1 MSVRD
6 RWRRAQAYELDFWQR
21 NASALPDNGGEL
33 PKHLDF
39 VVEGGRL
46 EGKRV
51 LEVGCGPMGVIYFS
65 PGATRVGIDPL
76 ARDYMRS
83 FNFSTHGVHLMTS
96 MGEHLPLASNSFDV
110 VIIGNVLDH
119 VNEPGLTLDE
129 IHRVLKPEGEIIL
142 WMHVIP
148 RWLVPGRKILD
159 MIDGGHPYHMTE
171 AEAYA
176 LIRRAQLEPVQGQA
190 VPPGLGWRAGWK
202 AALANLAMRNLLVKG
217 RPIAKPAAAAA
228 S

>member
-1 MSVRD
+1 MSVRN

-39 VVEGGRL
+39 VLSGGL

-51 LEVGCGPMGVIYFS
+51 LEVGCGPMGVIYFT

-76 ARDYMRS
+76 AREYMQS
-83 FNFSTHGVHLMTS
+83 FNFSTRGVHLMAS
-96 MGEHLPLASNSFDV
+96 MGENLPLAAGSFDV

-119 VNEPGLTLDE
+119 VNEPGRTLDE
-129 IHRVLKPEGEIIL
+129 IHRVLKPGGQIIL

-176 LIRRAQLEPVQGQA
+176 LVRRSHIDPVEGSA
-190 VPPGLGWRAGWK
+190 VAPGLGWRAGWK
-202 AALANLAMRNLLVKG
+202 AALANLAMRNLLIKG
-217 RPIAKPAAAAA
+217 RTESKPVAAA

>member
-1 MSVRD
+1 MSVRS

-21 NASALPDNGGEL
+21 NASALPDKGGQL

-39 VVEGGRL
+39 VAAGGEL

-76 ARDYMRS
+76 AREYMQS
-83 FNFSTHGVHLMTS
+83 FNFSTRGVHLMAS

-110 VIIGNVLDH
+110 VVIGNVLDH
-119 VNEPGLTLDE
+119 VNEPSLTLDE
-129 IHRVLKPEGEIIL
+129 IHRVLKPGGRIIL

-148 RWLVPGRKILD
+148 RWLVPARKILD
-159 MIDGGHPYHMTE
+159 MIDGGHPYHMTQAE
-171 AEAYA
+171 AEA
-176 LIRRAQLEPVQGQA
+176 LIRRSRLNPEEANA
-190 VPPGLGWRAGWK
+190 VAPGLGWRAGWK

-217 RPIAKPAAAAA
+217 RAIEKPAAAAA
-228 S
+228 P

>member
-1 MSVRD
+1 
-6 RWRRAQAYELDFWQR
+6 
-21 NASALPDNGGEL
+21 
-33 PKHLDF
+33 
-39 VVEGGRL
+39 
-46 EGKRV
+46 
-51 LEVGCGPMGVIYFS
+51 MGVIHFAGS
-65 PGATRVGIDPL
+65 TRVGIDPL
-76 ARDYMRS
+76 ALDYMRS
-83 FNFSTHGVHLMTS
+83 FNFSTRGVHLMTS

-148 RWLVPGRKILD
+148 RWLVPARKILD

-176 LIRRAQLEPVQGQA
+176 LIRRSQLEPVQGQA
-190 VPPGLGWRAGWK
+190 VAPGLGWRAGWK

-217 RPIAKPAAAAA
+217 RAMGKPAAAAA